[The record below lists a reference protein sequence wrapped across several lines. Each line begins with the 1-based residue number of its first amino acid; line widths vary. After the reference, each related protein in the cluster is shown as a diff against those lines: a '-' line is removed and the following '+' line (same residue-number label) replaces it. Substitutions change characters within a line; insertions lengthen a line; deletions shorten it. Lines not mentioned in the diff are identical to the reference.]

1 MNPSGSTNLICLLGS
16 PVSHSISPD
25 MHNTAFDALG
35 LDYSYMAFDVKEEN
49 LKTAVEGLKTLG
61 CMNFNLTMPLKTAI
75 IPLLDEIDEAAKLSH
90 SVNTCVNENGKLKV
104 NILRMDVAVA
114 VSLMHSHQKI
124 RIKTAE
130 DDSNLFVEWWTV

>member
-1 MNPSGSTNLICLLGS
+1 MSYYTEGFIVGIHVNTTDTTIKFQAAPPFLFEDGVKQCLLKS
-16 PVSHSISPD
+16 DH
-25 MHNTAFDALG
+25 
-35 LDYSYMAFDVKEEN
+35 KEGRF
-49 LKTAVEGLKTLG
+49 VD
-61 CMNFNLTMPLKTAI
+61 C
-75 IPLLDEIDEAAKLSH
+75 D
-90 SVNTCVNENGKLKV
+90 ENGKLKV